1 MKNLSNAEWWKA
13 AGIRAART
21 AAECALAY
29 IGTGA
34 VVLSDVN
41 WPGVISAAAMGAI
54 ASILLAIA
62 TGLPEIDDGGE
73 A

>member
-1 MKNLSNAEWWKA
+1 MKTVEFWKA
-13 AGIRAART
+13 TGIRAART

-29 IGTGA
+29 IGTNA

-41 WPGVISAAAMGAI
+41 WLGALSAAAMGAI
-54 ASILLAIA
+54 VSALLAIA
-62 TGLPEIDDGGE
+62 TGLPEVSGGE

>member
-1 MKNLSNAEWWKA
+1 MRKLSNTEWWKA

-62 TGLPEIDDGGE
+62 TGLPEIDDRGE